1 MISVQR
7 QKEKTS
13 LPTDFVSVPVQVK
26 LSSSNA
32 PYLSYL
38 TLTDIAN

>member
-7 QKEKTS
+7 QKERTS
-13 LPTDFVSVPVQVK
+13 LPTGFASVAVQVK

-38 TLTDIAN
+38 TLTDITN